1 MSFLKAFL
9 KDESGATM
17 IEYGLVA
24 ALVSVAAILALQLL
38 GGQLKI
44 IFNTVSSY
52 LASAAG
58 S

>member
-1 MSFLKAFL
+1 MSFIKAFIN
-9 KDESGATM
+9 DESGATM

-24 ALVSVAAILALQLL
+24 ALVSVAAIVALQLL
-38 GGQLKI
+38 GSQLQL

-52 LASAAG
+52 LAAAA